1 MSMKMRLLFFSFF
14 LALPSL
20 QAAQGGSV
28 AIVGATGAIGR
39 ALARRCVAAGTRPW
53 LIGRDLSKLQALSA
67 ECGGA
72 PFSVIDVMALDTIA
86 SGLNGQVPADCKG
99 FAYCVGDIA
108 LKPFKR
114 AVPAD
119 FLNCFSLHV
128 VGAIEVL
135 KVVEP
140 ALKKNGGSVVLFSSV
155 AVQQGFTNHAVVSS
169 AKGAIEGLTRA
180 LAAELAPSKVRVNAI
195 APSISQSAMAAP
207 ILSKEEVAAKLA
219 KEHPLGRVG
228 EPDEIAEV
236 VEFLLSPRA
245 SYISGEVLYVDGG
258 WAANAV

>member
-1 MSMKMRLLFFSFF
+1 MRALYHVYGSMKSSIVNRLRVVLSFLENASKMAGSPRRSTPMRLLFFSFF
-14 LALPSL
+14 LALPSS

-72 PFSVIDVMALDTIA
+72 PFSVIDVMALDTIV

-99 FAYCVGDIA
+99 FAYCVGDIV

-114 AVPAD
+114 AAPAD

-140 ALKKNGGSVVLFSSV
+140 ALKKNGGSVVLFSSGAAGV
-155 AVQQGFTNHAVVSS
+155 HESRSRVLCQGRDR
-169 AKGAIEGLTRA
+169 G
-180 LAAELAPSKVRVNAI
+180 
-195 APSISQSAMAAP
+195 
-207 ILSKEEVAAKLA
+207 
-219 KEHPLGRVG
+219 
-228 EPDEIAEV
+228 PDAC
-236 VEFLLSPRA
+236 PRR
-245 SYISGEVLYVDGG
+245 
-258 WAANAV
+258 